1 MSIPLAPAVLFVLL
15 ARIYGFIFVCSALSF
30 AHPRL
35 RRPEAKPIRQAIN
48 SWWPP
53 ALAGG
58 LCVALGAW
66 ATLGVFA
73 LTSGWTLREFLRT
86 QGAERDARL
95 DALAYATVPLHF
107 GAIATGD
114 ARLVSGL
121 WLFWT
126 FGLLTLASLRLGGEK
141 PIARAARVQLGVVW
155 TVFSLGHVPWF
166 FFHGPLPGP
175 SGAAGFVLLL
185 LLSVMTSDA
194 GQYVSGKA
202 LGRHKLAPT
211 LSPKKT
217 WEGLA
222 GGMAISA
229 LVAGLA
235 APSITPFTHAQGA
248 LLGAALSG
256 LGLLGDLTVSGL
268 KREVGIKDLG
278 TALPGQGGLLDRCDS
293 LILTAP
299 LFFTVVQAWFG

>member
-1 MSIPLAPAVLFVLL
+1 MPFTLASAALFTVL
-15 ARIYGFIFVCSALSF
+15 ARIYGFIFVCSAISF

-35 RRPEAKPIRQAIN
+35 RREEAKPIRQAIN

-66 ATLGVFA
+66 AALAVFA
-73 LTSGWTLREFLRT
+73 LTSGWTLREYLRT

-95 DALAYATVPLHF
+95 DVLAYLTVPLHF

-114 ARLVSGL
+114 SRLVSGL

-126 FGLLTLASLRLGGEK
+126 FGVLTLASLRLGGER
-141 PIARAARVQLGVVW
+141 PITRAARLQLGVVW

-175 SGAAGFVLLL
+175 TGAAGFVLLL
-185 LLSVMTSDA
+185 LLTVMTSDA

-217 WEGLA
+217 WEGLF

-278 TALPGQGGLLDRCDS
+278 AALPGQGGLLDRCDS

-299 LFFTVVQAWFG
+299 LFFAAVQAWFG